1 MDTSMSPASS
11 LHPVSPCDIKR
22 EKVPTQPSI
31 YLFIVIFRWP
41 KSKFLGL
48 IMLANGQWRSTIPY
62 RMEEKKRGSVHRERR
77 SMRWESIK
85 ISSDIQRGI
94 KKREREAIRNARWR
108 VLFCCQS
115 RDSSACHTHIELKSH
130 ENKKESKRYG
140 GYIYY
145 SGRRNIIY
153 HARGCSARTAWQL
166 KEEEEEDARQR
177 QQSSTAALL
186 YEETLVI

>member
-31 YLFIVIFRWP
+31 YLFILIFRWP

-62 RMEEKKRGSVHRERR
+62 RMEEKKKRIRAPWEAQHE
-77 SMRWESIK
+77 MRVYKNFIWHTK
-85 ISSDIQRGI
+85 RN

-115 RDSSACHTHIELKSH
+115 RDSSACHTHIELKSR
-130 ENKKESKRYG
+130 ENKKESKRHG

-166 KEEEEEDARQR
+166 KEEEEDARQR

>member
-94 KKREREAIRNARWR
+94 KKRERSYKERPLACAFLLPVPRFQRMPYTHWIEKPREQKRIQKAWR
-108 VLFCCQS
+108 VYILFRPTEYNIS
-115 RDSSACHTHIELKSH
+115 RT
-130 ENKKESKRYG
+130 RM
-140 GYIYY
+140 
-145 SGRRNIIY
+145 
-153 HARGCSARTAWQL
+153 
-166 KEEEEEDARQR
+166 
-177 QQSSTAALL
+177 
-186 YEETLVI
+186 